1 MKAMTQLFTS
11 SGYSALQ
18 DPKTEDAV
26 IEFVHSRY
34 MDVVRFVLRG
44 DEKERYEDVS
54 FISNLIEAFYRNPS
68 KFGQKR
74 RVLR

>member
-11 SGYSALQ
+11 SEYSALR
-18 DPKTEDAV
+18 DPKTEDV
-26 IEFVHSRY
+26 IIEFVHSRY
-34 MDVVRFVLRG
+34 MDVVRFALRP
-44 DEKERYEDVS
+44 DEKGRYEDVS
-54 FISNLIEAFYRNPS
+54 FISNLIEACYRNPS